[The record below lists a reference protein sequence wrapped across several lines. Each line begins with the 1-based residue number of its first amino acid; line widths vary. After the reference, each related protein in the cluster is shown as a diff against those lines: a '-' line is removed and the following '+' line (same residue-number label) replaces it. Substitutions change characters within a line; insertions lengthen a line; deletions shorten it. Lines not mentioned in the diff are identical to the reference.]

1 MWLLQWYNYLIHNY
15 TTMCLWKT
23 FYLYEGDLLTGLC
36 YTDSYVY
43 VEESKTAT
51 CLVLPLFAVR
61 VYCRDCVPGSHAL
74 NPLQKPKWFECLRDL
89 LSETLGNEIFYLKR
103 GVGGR
108 QYGLF

>member
-1 MWLLQWYNYLIHNY
+1 MS
-15 TTMCLWKT
+15 LWKT

-61 VYCRDCVPGSHAL
+61 VYCR
-74 NPLQKPKWFECLRDL
+74 
-89 LSETLGNEIFYLKR
+89 ETVYQ
-103 GVGGR
+103 VHMS
-108 QYGLF
+108 